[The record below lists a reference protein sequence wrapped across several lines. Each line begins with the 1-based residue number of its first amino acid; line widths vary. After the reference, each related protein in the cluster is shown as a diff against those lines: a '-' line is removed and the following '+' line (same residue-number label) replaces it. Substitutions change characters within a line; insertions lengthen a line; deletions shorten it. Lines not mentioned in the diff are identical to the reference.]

1 MILISILTFIK
12 SLLFILFTDI
22 EHNMWMVYIAS
33 TSFSLFVM
41 TWIYTSNKKNKKFFV
56 GLYYSIISLILFA
69 DVLYYAHFQTLPSV
83 SMLMQIKLLPNVSSS
98 VINIVGFKE
107 LLFLLDL
114 PLVFLFLKYKALNIE
129 EISSKK
135 MRRVIP
141 VSFLLI
147 FLLTFSYSQMRGL
160 SNSLKYQEPY
170 SYHLQDLIARLWK
183 DKRVKASGYE
193 VKEEDILEYKKRAE
207 YKEGNVTGIGKGKN
221 LIVLQVE
228 ALQNFVIGLNYNDQE
243 ITPNLN
249 KLINDKSS
257 IYYDKYFQMTARGNT
272 SDAEFVSNNSL
283 YPATDAPSYSKY
295 ENNTFHGLPWVMRE
309 NGYTSLAFHGYEKDF
324 WNRNNAYKNQGFQK
338 FYSQEDFQFEEKILL
353 GIKDEEFFEQSV
365 VKLKKYK
372 EKNNKPFYAFMVSLS
387 SHDPF
392 EIPEEYRMI
401 ELSDIHEG
409 TKIGNYLQAIH
420 YFDYSL
426 GILMEEL
433 KEAGIYEDSVIAIY
447 GDHFAIQENEETD
460 VLMSNLIG
468 NEYGPEDVM
477 NIPLLIHVPGEELGY
492 TNSKIGS
499 QLDFF
504 PTILNIMGYENDKGI
519 VFGRDL
525 NNFQGINFVAPQTIM
540 NEGSFLTE
548 EIIFKVPKTRNFDES
563 MVFDIRNGRSKNI
576 NNYKELYNY
585 ISSEVIRSD
594 YILKTD
600 ILKDILE
607 HQ

>member
-1 MILISILTFIK
+1 
-12 SLLFILFTDI
+12 
-22 EHNMWMVYIAS
+22 MWMVYIAS